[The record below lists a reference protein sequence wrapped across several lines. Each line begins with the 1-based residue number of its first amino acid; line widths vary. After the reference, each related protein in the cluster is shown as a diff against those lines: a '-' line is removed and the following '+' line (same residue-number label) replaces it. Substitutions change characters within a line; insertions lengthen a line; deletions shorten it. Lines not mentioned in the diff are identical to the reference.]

1 MPKYIVR
8 KRKWPFSSPLKRPWE
23 LLRDDLVIGFYE
35 TPEAAE
41 SAKAAAEEAKP
52 IDGGDLLDKLR
63 ATGLVKGIHPTGTVR
78 GMKRR

>member
-1 MPKYIVR
+1 MPEYLVR
-8 KRKWPFSSPLKRPWE
+8 KRKWPESFSPLKRPWE
-23 LLRDDLVIGFYE
+23 LLRDGLAIGVYE

-63 ATGLVKGIHPTGTVR
+63 ASGLDAILGESK
-78 GMKRR
+78 